1 MAMNSHANIPSN
13 TLSSTASTPQS
24 SAPKPSQSSPF
35 TSAAPAQR
43 QPRPQSTSRYLP
55 PNGPYDLSSLRV
67 GLHLADNRSP
77 MRVPIQ
83 PSRSRYY
90 QFLRAFKVPPTKLV
104 PGLGIRDVQVTVSS
118 EDADHLQRTAGPP
131 PAGSLPVVHYFN
143 RSRRY
148 RLRLC
153 KFEEDHAEIDDSLW
167 AVTPSF
173 WPQNIHIALS
183 GRPFLL
189 KRKRQFRFDI
199 PLELTHTLT
208 GRDNTLKISF
218 PNLTDSEKKYFF
230 FYAVEEVMTLDD
242 ETTRR
247 MINERP
253 HLTSEQTLLE
263 IRRRLTPRDSQEL
276 MFQQGSLNVRIADP
290 LSSLLP
296 EKPVRGASCK
306 HWECFDLDTWL
317 LSRQGKKFGSDHE
330 PSLADDWNCPIC
342 GLDARPCHLRV
353 CDYFVEV
360 TRQLKQLNMAHIKAI
375 QIEADGAWQVLEE
388 NRTQPGP
395 DDGQRRSAS
404 IKASPEVIEILDD

>member
-1 MAMNSHANIPSN
+1 
-13 TLSSTASTPQS
+13 
-24 SAPKPSQSSPF
+24 
-35 TSAAPAQR
+35 
-43 QPRPQSTSRYLP
+43 
-55 PNGPYDLSSLRV
+55 
-67 GLHLADNRSP
+67 
-77 MRVPIQ
+77 
-83 PSRSRYY
+83 
-90 QFLRAFKVPPTKLV
+90 
-104 PGLGIRDVQVTVSS
+104 
-118 EDADHLQRTAGPP
+118 
-131 PAGSLPVVHYFN
+131 
-143 RSRRY
+143 
-148 RLRLC
+148 
-153 KFEEDHAEIDDSLW
+153 
-167 AVTPSF
+167 
-173 WPQNIHIALS
+173 
-183 GRPFLL
+183 
-189 KRKRQFRFDI
+189 
-199 PLELTHTLT
+199 
-208 GRDNTLKISF
+208 
-218 PNLTDSEKKYFF
+218 
-230 FYAVEEVMTLDD
+230 MTLDD